1 MAATA
6 MPAAV
11 MTKHAGD
18 TAIPRTAPSAAI
30 TIPRRA
36 MVLPPLAGASFVR
49 GVGSAGLERADSI
62 ASPSA
67 WYCPSPETT
76 LSILMDWAD
85 TFL

>member
-1 MAATA
+1 

-11 MTKHAGD
+11 ITKHTGD

-30 TIPRRA
+30 TIPRMA
-36 MVLPPLAGASFVR
+36 TVLPPFTGASFGR
-49 GVGSAGLERADSI
+49 GAGSAGPERADSI